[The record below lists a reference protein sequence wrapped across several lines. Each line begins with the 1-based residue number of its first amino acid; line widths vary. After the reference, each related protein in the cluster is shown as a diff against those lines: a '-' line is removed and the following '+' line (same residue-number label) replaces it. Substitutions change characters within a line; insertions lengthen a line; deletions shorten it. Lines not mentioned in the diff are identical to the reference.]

1 MSTVPLSILDR
12 ANARLVNGRMN
23 TAADVFAELT
33 ARAQAAEQLG
43 YHRFWVAEHHSVPGI
58 AGSAPTLLAAHLAS
72 ATSSIR
78 IGTGGIMVP
87 SHRPLIIAEQ
97 IATLQALAGRRF
109 DAGLGASLGFT
120 QPVREALGQAADA
133 KARFPDDVDE
143 VLAYL
148 HGTAQITAYPQDAA
162 RTQLFI
168 LTGGGSAEFA
178 GTRGLGMV
186 LGGPAVTNGLKA
198 TREINGPMIAYRNT
212 YQPAKGGSQASRI
225 IASVNVA
232 VAETHQQAEQLVLSE
247 AWALTRSRSIG
258 VFQPLE
264 DPTVIPTVK
273 SSEQEQRR
281 LANALATTVYGTQD
295 DVVEKLQRILTY
307 TRADEI
313 LVTGNMWDT
322 AAQRTSD
329 RLLAEAWMD

>member
-1 MSTVPLSILDR
+1 MSNVPLSILDR
-12 ANARLVNGRMN
+12 ANSRLVNGQMN
-23 TAADVFAELT
+23 DPAEVFTHVTE
-33 ARAQAAEQLG
+33 RAQAAQALG

-72 ATSSIR
+72 ATTNIR

-87 SHRPLIIAEQ
+87 SHRPLVIAEQ
-97 IATLQALAGRRF
+97 IATLQALYSGRF
-109 DAGLGASLGFT
+109 DAGLGASAGFT

-133 KARFPDDVDE
+133 KQRFPDDVDE

-148 HGTAQITAYPQDAA
+148 NGTAQITAYPQDAA
-162 RTQLFI
+162 RTELFV

-178 GTRGLGMV
+178 ATRGMGMV

-198 TREINGPMIAYRNT
+198 TRDINGPMTAYRNSFT
-212 YQPAKGGSQASRI
+212 PDARRDQQPRI

-232 VAETHQQAEQLVLSE
+232 VAETREAAEELVLSE

-264 DPTVIPTVK
+264 APAAIRTMHSTG
-273 SSEQEQRR
+273 QEQRR
-281 LANALATTVYGTQD
+281 LAHALARTIYGTQD
-295 DVVEKLQRILTY
+295 DVVAQLHRVLAS

-313 LVTGNMWDT
+313 LVTGNIWDPV
-322 AAQRTSD
+322 AQLTSD
-329 RLLAEAWMD
+329 RLLAHAWQA

>member
-12 ANARLVNGRMN
+12 ANTRMVNGRMN
-23 TAADVFAELT
+23 DTADVFAQLT
-33 ARAQAAEQLG
+33 TRAQAAEQLG

-87 SHRPLIIAEQ
+87 SHRPLVIAEQ
-97 IATLQALAGRRF
+97 IATLQALAGGRF

-120 QPVREALGQAADA
+120 QPVRQALGQAADA

-148 HGTAQITAYPQDAA
+148 HATAQITAYPQDAA
-162 RTQLFI
+162 RTQIFI

-178 GTRGLGMV
+178 ATRGLGMV

-198 TREINGPMIAYRNT
+198 TRDINGPMIAYRNSFASDAHRGQ
-212 YQPAKGGSQASRI
+212 QPHI

-232 VAETHQQAEQLVLSE
+232 VAETHQAAEDLVLSE

-264 DPTVIPTVK
+264 DPAVIRAMHST
-273 SSEQEQRR
+273 QQQQRR
-281 LANALATTVYGTQD
+281 LANALATTIYGTQD
-295 DVVEKLQRILTY
+295 GVVAQLHRVLAY
-307 TRADEI
+307 TRAHEI
-313 LVTGNMWDT
+313 LVTGNMWDP

-329 RLLAEAWMD
+329 RLLAEAWLA